1 MASVIKS
8 KRKKNRKFHAEEVCW
23 SLTMAADFGMTH
35 KEMVEFAWPSLLE
48 WAEFVDWPKEKNEAE
63 ETSK

>member
-1 MASVIKS
+1 VS

-23 SLTMAADFGMTH
+23 SLTMAADLGFSH

-48 WAEFVDWPKEKNEAE
+48 WAEFVDWPEEKNV
-63 ETSK
+63 